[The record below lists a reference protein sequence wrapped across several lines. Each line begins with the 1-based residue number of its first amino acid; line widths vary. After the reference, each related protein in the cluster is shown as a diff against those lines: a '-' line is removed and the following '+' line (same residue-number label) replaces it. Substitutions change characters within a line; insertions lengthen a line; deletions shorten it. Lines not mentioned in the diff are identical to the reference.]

1 MRRTVLFLVCR
12 SIETRFR
19 NGSLSRSCREA
30 SPDGGAVP
38 FRLQLAEL
46 GQLAQGSSGFLAQP
60 ACAHE
65 RRRYAEPSGFGAALR
80 TPVVLGHWLVN
91 KRGPEAVQRG
101 RRPLRIP
108 AVCVEHK
115 FRLRATADHLR
126 RERRRGQG
134 LVRLAGESRA
144 ARIRRG
150 EHHVKQTRP
159 SRLAQCATSLIR

>member
-1 MRRTVLFLVCR
+1 LSAAPSKR
-12 SIETRFR
+12 SFAMA
-19 NGSLSRSCREA
+19 LSRSCRAA
-30 SPDGGAVP
+30 SPDVGAVP
-38 FRLQLAEL
+38 FRLQLVEL
-46 GQLAQGSSGFLAQP
+46 SQLAQGSSGFLAQP

-65 RRRYAEPSGFGAALR
+65 RRRYAGRSGFGAALR

-91 KRGPEAVQRG
+91 KRGPAAVQRG

-115 FRLRATADHLR
+115 FRLRATADYLR

-150 EHHVKQTRP
+150 ERYVKQTRP
-159 SRLAQCATSLIR
+159 SRFARCATSLIR